1 MSVDVIN
8 LIHKYFCFILE
19 NFKLPEDW
27 DQNLSAS
34 KARGQDIGRL
44 PSGKDKLQCII
55 INYAPL
61 RSEIE
66 LLNRKYWDI
75 LIMTLQRSI
84 ITDIE
89 NIEKFT
95 ADATDNLR
103 RQPQTVEEIGEANL
117 MHKNYQEKTPQ
128 MLTMFENADKKNKI
142 LSKWT
147 KEQVEHVHR

>member
-1 MSVDVIN
+1 M
-8 LIHKYFCFILE
+8 FFTE
-19 NFKLPEDW
+19 NFKFPEDW

-44 PSGKDKLQCII
+44 PSGKDKLQCVI

-95 ADATDNLR
+95 ADATGR
-103 RQPQTVEEIGEANL
+103 
-117 MHKNYQEKTPQ
+117 
-128 MLTMFENADKKNKI
+128 I
-142 LSKWT
+142 LSISI
-147 KEQVEHVHR
+147 

>member
-1 MSVDVIN
+1 
-8 LIHKYFCFILE
+8 
-19 NFKLPEDW
+19 
-27 DQNLSAS
+27 
-34 KARGQDIGRL
+34 
-44 PSGKDKLQCII
+44 
-55 INYAPL
+55 
-61 RSEIE
+61 
-66 LLNRKYWDI
+66 
-75 LIMTLQRSI
+75 MTLQRSI